1 MPKPSPSPA
10 LPPSIE
16 SLLQRHCETIG
27 KMKDSGKKHSDIVL
41 WLRANGVKCLS
52 KDVIQFFKERSLQQ
66 EQLNEISYSAV
77 LCKAVKHAFG
87 ENPAPDLQILMKL
100 HHKTILQI
108 FTQKKV
114 SPESMKLADQMTR
127 TAVSFA
133 HGLARIKLM
142 ERRLKLAE
150 SKPKDELAEKLLDA
164 GNLAAAEKVAMAD
177 MSQADKIAALR
188 KVAFQDVEDL
198 EKSGEVIIPTWEP

>member
-27 KMKDSGKKHSDIVL
+27 KMKDSGKKHLDIVR

-52 KDVIQFFKERSLQQ
+52 NDVIQFFKERSLQQ
-66 EQLNEISYSAV
+66 KLLNGIRRDAV
-77 LCKAVKHAFG
+77 FSKLVKRAFR
-87 ENPAPDLQILMKL
+87 ENPAPDLQTLMEL
-100 HHKTILQI
+100 QRTQI
-108 FTQKKV
+108 FQIYTQNVV

-127 TAVSFA
+127 TAVKFA
-133 HGLARIKLM
+133 HGDAQIKLM
-142 ERRLKLAE
+142 ERRLTLAE

-188 KVAFQDVEDL
+188 KVAFQDVEDF
-198 EKSGEVIIPTWEP
+198 EKSGELVIPTWEP

>member
-1 MPKPSPSPA
+1 
-10 LPPSIE
+10 
-16 SLLQRHCETIG
+16 
-27 KMKDSGKKHSDIVL
+27 MKDSGKKHLDIVR

-52 KDVIQFFKERSLQQ
+52 NDVIQFFKERSLQQ
-66 EQLNEISYSAV
+66 KLLNGIRCDAV
-77 LCKAVKHAFG
+77 FSKLVKRAFR
-87 ENPAPDLQILMKL
+87 ENPAPDLQTLMEL
-100 HHKTILQI
+100 QRTQI
-108 FTQKKV
+108 FQIYTQNVV

-127 TAVSFA
+127 TAVKFA
-133 HGLARIKLM
+133 HGDAQIKLM
-142 ERRLKLAE
+142 ERRLTLAE

-164 GNLAAAEKVAMAD
+164 GHLAAAEKVAMAD

>member
-16 SLLQRHCETIG
+16 SLLQRHCKTIVE
-27 KMKDSGKKHSDIVL
+27 MKDSGKKHLDIVR

-52 KDVIQFFKERSLQQ
+52 NDVIQFFKERSLQQ
-66 EQLNEISYSAV
+66 KLLNGIRRDAV
-77 LCKAVKHAFG
+77 FSKLVKRAFR
-87 ENPAPDLQILMKL
+87 ENPAPDLQTLMEL
-100 HHKTILQI
+100 QRTQI
-108 FTQKKV
+108 FQIYTQNVV

-127 TAVSFA
+127 TAVKFA
-133 HGLARIKLM
+133 HGDAQIKLM
-142 ERRLKLAE
+142 ERRLTLAE

-164 GNLAAAEKVAMAD
+164 GHLAAAEKVAMAD

>member
-1 MPKPSPSPA
+1 MPQPIPSPTPSPS
-10 LPPSIE
+10 IE
-16 SLLQRHCETIG
+16 ALLQRHHKTIV
-27 KMKDSGKKHSDIVL
+27 KMKDDGKKHSDIVR
-41 WLRANGVKCLS
+41 WLRNIGVKCLS
-52 KDVIQFFKERSLQQ
+52 NDVIQFFKEHSLQQ
-66 EQLNEISYSAV
+66 ELLSDIGHSAV

-100 HHKTILQI
+100 HHKTIFKI
-108 FTQKKV
+108 YMQKKV
-114 SPESMKLADQMTR
+114 SPESIKLADQMTR
-127 TAVSFA
+127 TAVRFA

-142 ERRLKLAE
+142 ERRLALAE

-188 KVAFQDVEDL
+188 KVAFQDVEDF
-198 EKSGEVIIPTWEP
+198 ENSGELVIPIWEP

>member
-16 SLLQRHCETIG
+16 SLLQRHCKTIVE
-27 KMKDSGKKHSDIVL
+27 MKDSGKKHLDIVR

-52 KDVIQFFKERSLQQ
+52 NDVIQFFKERSLQQ
-66 EQLNEISYSAV
+66 KLLNGIRCDAV
-77 LCKAVKHAFG
+77 FSKLVKRAFR
-87 ENPAPDLQILMKL
+87 ENPAPDLQTLMEL
-100 HHKTILQI
+100 QRTQI
-108 FTQKKV
+108 FQIYTQNVV

-127 TAVSFA
+127 TAVKFA
-133 HGLARIKLM
+133 HGDAQIKLM
-142 ERRLKLAE
+142 ERRLTLAE

-164 GNLAAAEKVAMAD
+164 GHLAAAEKVALAD

>member
-16 SLLQRHCETIG
+16 SLLQRHCKTIVE
-27 KMKDSGKKHSDIVL
+27 MKDSGKKHLDIVR

-52 KDVIQFFKERSLQQ
+52 NDVIQFFKERSLQQ
-66 EQLNEISYSAV
+66 KLLNGIRCDAV
-77 LCKAVKHAFG
+77 FSKLVKRAFR
-87 ENPAPDLQILMKL
+87 ENPAPDLQTLMEL
-100 HHKTILQI
+100 QRTQI
-108 FTQKKV
+108 FQIYTQNVV

-127 TAVSFA
+127 TAVKFA
-133 HGLARIKLM
+133 HGDAQIKLM
-142 ERRLKLAE
+142 ERRLTLAE

-164 GNLAAAEKVAMAD
+164 GHLAAAEKVAMAD

>member
-1 MPKPSPSPA
+1 MPQPA
-10 LPPSIE
+10 RTPPPSIG

-52 KDVIQFFKERSLQQ
+52 KDVIQFFKERSLQLKL
-66 EQLNEISYSAV
+66 LNNIDKTAV
-77 LCKAVKHAFG
+77 FSKAVKHEFDK
-87 ENPAPDLQILMKL
+87 NPAPDLKTLMELQRTLIFQIY
-100 HHKTILQI
+100 
-108 FTQKKV
+108 TQKEA
-114 SPESMKLADQMTR
+114 SPESIKLADQMTR
-127 TAVSFA
+127 TAVKFA
-133 HGLARIKLM
+133 HGLAQIRLM
-142 ERRLKLAE
+142 KRRLKLAE